1 MNIEGAS
8 IVRAVKKSK
17 KAKKLSPKKKKME
30 FALSLLEDPK
40 VKQIYVQI
48 REEKIRELTKATEV
62 LEMFFDA

>member
-1 MNIEGAS
+1 
-8 IVRAVKKSK
+8 
-17 KAKKLSPKKKKME
+17 ME